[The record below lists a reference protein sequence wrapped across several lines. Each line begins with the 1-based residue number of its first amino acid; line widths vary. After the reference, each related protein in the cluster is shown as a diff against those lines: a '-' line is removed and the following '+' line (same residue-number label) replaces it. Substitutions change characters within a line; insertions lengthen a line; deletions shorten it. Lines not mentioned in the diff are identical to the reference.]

1 MTIVR
6 DVVDAVKAVAEG
18 VEHIQTIAKAVR
30 DGRDYL
36 KLRHPEV
43 RKDLAAMCVEMRNTL
58 TAIAAASAVLT
69 HFRFTIAGS
78 AVDSEPRA
86 FNDHLVAHKEKA
98 HNVSRSLHALRGH
111 CHVIRKHA
119 DSMVERARSLRL
131 ERLLLLFGI
140 DSAERDRAVAKA
152 LQDIYD
158 EEMQAYRLAAQLS
171 LALQRALDEI
181 SKALGPPGA
190 MLPANVPIAA
200 ALLGEYA
207 EAFSRLE
214 STSNYVALDLQQS
227 IDVLEE
233 HV

>member
-1 MTIVR
+1 MTLVKEVADGI
-6 DVVDAVKAVAEG
+6 KAVAEG
-18 VEHIQTIAKAVR
+18 VDHIQTIAKAVR

-36 KLRHPEV
+36 KVKHPEI
-43 RKDLAAMCVEMRNTL
+43 RKDLAAMCAEMRNTL

-86 FNDHLVAHKEKA
+86 FNDHLIAHKEKA
-98 HNVSRSLHALRGH
+98 QMVSRSLHAMRGH

-119 DSMVERARSLRL
+119 DRLHESARSFKL

-140 DSAERDRAVAKA
+140 DSAERDRAVADS

-158 EEMQAYRLAAQLS
+158 EEMQAYRLAAELS
-171 LALQRALDEI
+171 MALQRALAEI
-181 SKALGPPGA
+181 SAALGPAGI
-190 MLPANVPIAA
+190 MLPANVPVAA
-200 ALLGEYA
+200 ALLGEYSD
-207 EAFSRLE
+207 AFSKLE

-227 IDVLEE
+227 IDALEE
-233 HV
+233 QV

>member
-1 MTIVR
+1 MTLVKE
-6 DVVDAVKAVAEG
+6 AAEGLKAVAEG
-18 VEHIQTIAKAVR
+18 IGHIQTIAKAVR

-36 KLRHPEV
+36 KVKHPEI
-43 RKDLAAMCVEMRNTL
+43 RKDLAAMCAEMRNTL
-58 TAIAAASAVLT
+58 TAIAVASAVLT

-86 FNDHLVAHKEKA
+86 FNDHLIAHKEKA
-98 HNVSRSLHALRGH
+98 QMVSRSLHALRGH

-119 DSMVERARSLRL
+119 DRLAAQARSLRL
-131 ERLLLLFGI
+131 DRLLLLFGI
-140 DSAERDRAVAKA
+140 DSAERDRAVGKA

-171 LALQRALDEI
+171 LALQLALDDI
-181 SKALGPPGA
+181 SKALGPPGS
-190 MLPANVPIAA
+190 MVPANVPGAA

-207 EAFSRLE
+207 DAFSRLE

-227 IDVLEE
+227 IDALEE
-233 HV
+233 QV